1 MKKIGLVLG
10 LVIPIMIALPV
21 DAKNARRISVKTASS
36 IPTSAHSLSGRAT
49 KKSHIKLVV
58 GKHVLGKTNANSL
71 GKFKIK
77 LKHRLSLN
85 KKYYLIASKKGYKQS
100 KVLISLYKVEKNKNV
115 KNATSNIKIPSP
127 TTSSSNGASKPNTPK
142 YVTSPG
148 GKVTESASAPFE
160 NGLPHS
166 DGDVWYVTS
175 GSTVTAMYK
184 YSNGSWNLILSDS
197 TSAPATA
204 DSTSAPA
211 TADSTSAPATADS
224 TSAPATADSTS
235 APATADSTS
244 APATADSGSSK
255 PIINKNQS
263 KIDDINTKI
272 SNVKQQINSMSP
284 NVQALTFNTD
294 SSIDGLKEDDYS
306 LVSEI
311 AEYRSDHDRG
321 QDRGAFMI
329 ISQDTSLL
337 QRNRRTISDYE
348 DAVSAANGDVQGYI
362 AKYHQLEANLSI
374 LNNQLSALK

>member
-49 KKSHIKLVV
+49 KRSHIKLVV

-204 DSTSAPA
+204 DSS
-211 TADSTSAPATADS
+211 
-224 TSAPATADSTS
+224 
-235 APATADSTS
+235 
-244 APATADSGSSK
+244 SSK
-255 PIINKNQS
+255 PITNKNQS

-272 SNVKQQINSMSP
+272 SNVKQQLSSMSP

-294 SSIDGLKEDDYS
+294 NSIDSLKEDDYS

-311 AEYRSDHDRG
+311 AEYRRS
-321 QDRGAFMI
+321 QDRDAFMI
-329 ISQDTSLL
+329 VNHDTSLL

-362 AKYHQLEANLSI
+362 AKYHQLESNLNI

>member
-197 TSAPATA
+197 TSAPT
-204 DSTSAPA
+204 
-211 TADSTSAPATADS
+211 
-224 TSAPATADSTS
+224 
-235 APATADSTS
+235 
-244 APATADSGSSK
+244 TADSGSSK

-284 NVQALTFNTD
+284 NVQTLTFNTD

-311 AEYRSDHDRG
+311 AEYRRS
-321 QDRGAFMI
+321 QDRDAFMI
-329 ISQDTSLL
+329 VNHDTSLL

-362 AKYHQLEANLSI
+362 AKYHQLEANLNI

>member
-49 KKSHIKLVV
+49 KRSHIKLVV

-85 KKYYLIASKKGYKQS
+85 KKYYLVASKKGYKQS

-197 TSAPATA
+197 TSAPT
-204 DSTSAPA
+204 
-211 TADSTSAPATADS
+211 
-224 TSAPATADSTS
+224 
-235 APATADSTS
+235 
-244 APATADSGSSK
+244 TADSGSSK

-284 NVQALTFNTD
+284 NVQALTSNTD
-294 SSIDGLKEDDYS
+294 SSIDGLKEEDYS

-311 AEYRSDHDRG
+311 AEYRRSQDRG
-321 QDRGAFMI
+321 QDYDAFMI
-329 ISQDTSLL
+329 ISHDTSLL